1 MDVRAVL
8 SGLASGALTDF
19 DEEAARGL
27 AFVTERGLLDIY
39 IYIYISLPSCR
50 IWTCALSCL
59 GSPLER

>member
-27 AFVTERGLLDIY
+27 AFVTERGLPD

-59 GSPLER
+59 VSPLER

>member
-27 AFVTERGLLDIY
+27 AFMTERVYICIFIY
-39 IYIYISLPSCR
+39 IP
-50 IWTCALSCL
+50 
-59 GSPLER
+59 PLL